1 LSNILIKKMISKNII
16 DKKHSQVP
24 PDYYQKSIKKNKY
37 QRWWHNKRFKLI
49 LDMVPKNFKGNR
61 YLDIGCN
68 GCLFMEKVAEKMGN
82 VQAYGI
88 DISKPSIKYAKKKY
102 PHFKTRV
109 ADCHK
114 LPYED
119 NFFDF
124 ITCFEVIEHVINPK
138 KVISEIQRCLKKG
151 GELIIL
157 VPNENLLFEIIWF
170 FWTKIGRGKVW
181 DDTHV
186 NQIKM
191 ANLEEILQNKGFEII
206 KTVESHFSMLKAI
219 KAKLVDNNL

>member
-1 LSNILIKKMISKNII
+1 MISRNKI
-16 DKKHSQVP
+16 DKIHSEVP
-24 PDYYQKSIKKNKY
+24 PHYYEKSIKKNRY

-49 LDMVPKNFKGNR
+49 LDMIPKNFKGKR
-61 YLDIGCN
+61 YLDVGCN
-68 GCLFMEKVAEKMGN
+68 GCLFMEKVAKKMGN
-82 VQAYGI
+82 VEAYGV
-88 DISKPSIKYAKKKY
+88 DISKPSIEYAKKKY
-102 PHFKTRV
+102 PHFKTQV
-109 ADCHK
+109 ADCHN
-114 LPYED
+114 LPYKN

-138 KVISEIQRCLKKG
+138 KVIGEMQRCLKKE

-170 FWTKIGRGKVW
+170 FWTKLGRGKVW
-181 DDTHV
+181 NNTHV

-191 ANLEEILQNKGFEII
+191 TNLEEILQNKGFEII
-206 KTVESHFSMLKAI
+206 KTVESHFSLLKAV